1 MEDRKMSLSEHV
13 SDLQQAVLRSLGYCF
28 SAILIISF
36 FHESLLARLQDP
48 LAAVGI
54 ETLAVL
60 SPQEGFLVPIK
71 LVLMCGLIAS
81 SPFIVRETAVFIWPA
96 LKKTEKKTLQI
107 FVIPAF
113 LMAVLGVLFSW
124 EVLIPISVGFLFK
137 TTTFHSLEPTWTL
150 KNWFTFIQSMMLASV
165 LAFQLP
171 IVMGILAKLKLI
183 TTKTIQKNGPYAI
196 IILLIASG
204 LITPPDVVTQ
214 VIIAIPLI
222 ALFYLSIFIVK
233 INED

>member
-1 MEDRKMSLSEHV
+1 
-13 SDLQQAVLRSLGYCF
+13 
-28 SAILIISF
+28 
-36 FHESLLARLQDP
+36 
-48 LAAVGI
+48 
-54 ETLAVL
+54 
-60 SPQEGFLVPIK
+60 
-71 LVLMCGLIAS
+71 
-81 SPFIVRETAVFIWPA
+81 
-96 LKKTEKKTLQI
+96 
-107 FVIPAF
+107 
-113 LMAVLGVLFSW
+113 
-124 EVLIPISVGFLFK
+124 
-137 TTTFHSLEPTWTL
+137 
-150 KNWFTFIQSMMLASV
+150 MMLASV